1 MSRRAIGCKNLYY
14 AVGTVAQDGAITYG
28 TPKRIIG
35 LQELST
41 TNNYAEYQFY
51 SDNKADESGKNLVS
65 VDITAIIKGLDPEI
79 EAELMGKSYEDG
91 VLTTNVND
99 KQAVVALMYEITT
112 LGASYFRVL
121 YNCKLAKDELSST
134 GESDSIESDDVT
146 LTGSAIANEEG
157 VVERLIDGAILS
169 TASIITNFFKEV
181 YKPGNESKAIL

>member
-14 AVGTVAQDGAITYG
+14 SVGTVAPDGTITYG
-28 TPKRIIG
+28 TPKRIVG

-65 VDITAIIKGLDPEI
+65 VDISAVIKGLDPEI
-79 EAELMGKSYEDG
+79 EAELMGKNYEDG

-112 LGASYFRVL
+112 LGPSYFRVL

-134 GESDSIESDDVT
+134 GESDSVESDDVT
-146 LTGSAIANEEG
+146 LSGSAIANEEG
-157 VVERLIDGAILS
+157 DVERLIDAAIPS
-169 TASIITNFFKEV
+169 TASKISTFFNKV
-181 YKPGNESKAIL
+181 YKPSTVSKEVL